1 MKEEEISMQ
10 KFIEKEL
17 NKIMKT
23 LCPAEHVNSGKNA
36 ASAA

>member
-1 MKEEEISMQ
+1 MEPNANSMQ